1 MRINMKTR
9 NLVSMSMMAALL
21 AACSNE
27 LEMPGV
33 IDNSNDANRPTAGKL
48 VVIPNVVEGEEDAS
62 TRAQWNRGWI
72 FEEGDNFGAMLM
84 DTWNGTNEGNTI
96 VRDYTFTDY
105 VHTNYEYIAGE
116 GGKVW
121 TNKEGE
127 SALAGNYFFH
137 YPFNANIKER
147 GYIRYTLP
155 NEQTNYD
162 EDKKEVYWDFAQYK
176 NQKYM
181 GYAFVPAAKTD
192 INQVNVDFYPIFAT
206 PRFELRNMSGL
217 PIRLVKLI
225 IRAHQERPDAVPA
238 LLPTTVAV
246 APLSGNFKE
255 VAAQYPAMEQK
266 EQIASLFSHST
277 VLLDGSFAQTTKI
290 QSKSLEAKKDEG
302 VYEYSLTFGEDYIV
316 PNGEPFKASIVM
328 PAGEYGDFD
337 IFAIVELQNSAKN
350 MGVVS
355 WISTKEKDMWKGFGT
370 QSGSMQTV
378 LKPGIVQQ
386 FTGTFTPDGVMNLGF
401 QDFTV
406 TNSEDLLKILNMK
419 AKDGGFDL
427 LTIKTLGEEV
437 ELNQEIYNWLTNV
450 QYEGIR
456 LQIDGKIV
464 IPEGLTY
471 ANAEGAIDQLYTDGR
486 VNTIIINK
494 AEETLTKDLVAEV
507 WNYGTLKGDVT
518 ITGGVHN
525 AEKAEL
531 NITTIKG
538 DVENGGDITVKT
550 IEGTLYNGW
559 NATVETVKGDVYNY
573 DNGGKLVINNVT
585 DKLDNTGL
593 VTIMEGSINEV
604 VSGQTISNST
614 IDVIEETTITKFDNG
629 RWGKMNITADTELG
643 GKNLGIINI
652 TDATV
657 TPNST
662 NDLFNFINLDG
673 SIVGVINVT
682 NADLKYTDNTKTIQN
697 EGIINVIEA
706 SHVAVTGGYG
716 IIDITKADK
725 EGGYQA
731 SSVDTENQYYRYC
744 GAVKVEDLKNLI
756 ASDNYGKNPVILEF
770 NKKEDG
776 SAATFVQDAVLDG
789 AKVRKILVHKG
800 VTLTLSGNFWL
811 ADDGM
816 VYPSDP
822 IEALGDSYKALEVE
836 EGAVLQVINGT
847 TLTAK
852 DSFTATIDGKF
863 RVENTGSVTTAQ
875 GKIVTIT
882 GDGVVEASKVN
893 FKWTKDSTF
902 SGDWT
907 VK

>member
-1 MRINMKTR
+1 MKTR
-9 NLVSMSMMAALL
+9 NLVSVSIMAALL

-33 IDNSNDANRPTAGKL
+33 IDGSGDANRPSAGK
-48 VVIPNVVEGEEDAS
+48 VVVVPNVVESTENVS
-62 TRAQWNRGWI
+62 TRAQWDRRWV

-84 DTWNGTNEGNTI
+84 DTWNGTNEGNTT

-116 GGKVW
+116 GGLVW

-137 YPFNANIKER
+137 FPFNGNIKER

-162 EDKKEVYWDFAQYK
+162 KDKNEVYWDFALKQ

-181 GYAFVPAAKTD
+181 GYAFIPAAKTD
-192 INQVNVDFYPIFAT
+192 INQVSVDFYPLFAT

-217 PIRLVKLI
+217 PVRLVKLI
-225 IRAHQERPDAVPA
+225 IRAHQEGPEATPA

-246 APLSGNFKE
+246 APLSGNFEE
-255 VAAQYPAMEQK
+255 VAAQYPAMEQD

-277 VLLDGSFAQTTKI
+277 VVLDGVFAQTDKI
-290 QSKSLEAKKDEG
+290 QSGTLKAKTDEG
-302 VYEYSLTFGEDYIV
+302 AYEYSLTFGDEYIV
-316 PNGEPFKASIVM
+316 ANGEPFKASIVM
-328 PAGEYGDFD
+328 PGGEYKDFD
-337 IFAIVELQNSAKN
+337 IFAIIELQNSAKD

-378 LKPGIVQQ
+378 LKPGITQQ
-386 FTGTFTPDGVMNLGF
+386 FTGTFTPDGILNLGF
-401 QDFTV
+401 QDFAV
-406 TNSEDLLKILNMK
+406 TNSEDLLDILNMK
-419 AKDGGFDL
+419 AKDGGRDL

-437 ELNQEIYNWLTNV
+437 ELNQEIYNWLTNK

-456 LQIDGKIV
+456 LQIDGTIV

-471 ANAEGAIDQLYTDGR
+471 VAGEGAIDQLYTGNR
-486 VNTIIINK
+486 VKTTIINK
-494 AEETLTKDLVAEV
+494 ADEMLTKDLVADV
-507 WNYGTLKGDVT
+507 WNYGTLEGDVT
-518 ITGGVHN
+518 ITGDVHN
-525 AEKAEL
+525 AEGAEL
-531 NITTIKG
+531 TITTIKG
-538 DVENGGDITVKT
+538 DVENAGDITVKT
-550 IEGTLYNGW
+550 IEGELQNGW

-585 DKLDNTGL
+585 GKLDNTGF
-593 VTIMEGSINEV
+593 VTIKEGTINEI
-604 VSGQTISNST
+604 VSGKTISNST
-614 IDVIEETTITKFDNG
+614 IDVVEESTITKVDNG
-629 RWGKMNITADTELG
+629 RWGKMNITADAKVG
-643 GKNLGIINI
+643 GKNMGIINI
-652 TDATV
+652 DGAVV
-657 TPNST
+657 TPSAGY
-662 NDLFNFINLDG
+662 DLFNHINLEG
-673 SIVGVINVT
+673 TVIGVINVT
-682 NADLKYTDNTKTIQN
+682 NADLKYTDASKTIQN
-697 EGIINVIEA
+697 NGIINVIEA

-716 IIDITKADK
+716 IIDVTKADK

-744 GAVKVEDLKNLI
+744 GAVKAEDLQKLI
-756 ASDNYGKNPVILEF
+756 ASGNYGENPVILEF
-770 NKKEDG
+770 GDETGKTM
-776 SAATFVQDAVLDG
+776 AAVQNTDMAGV
-789 AKVRKILVHKG
+789 KVRKILVHKG
-800 VTLTLSGNFWL
+800 TTLTLSGDFWL
-811 ADDGM
+811 ADENA

-852 DSFTATIDGKF
+852 DSFTATVDGKF
-863 RVENTGSVTTAQ
+863 RVENTGVVATAENETVEVA
-875 GKIVTIT
+875 GS
-882 GDGVVEASKVN
+882 GVVEASKVN
-893 FKWTKDSTF
+893 FTWSKNTGFT
-902 SGDWT
+902 GDWT